1 MSLGAVAPGRE
12 VVCKCGGEGNRGEG
26 VRTPVGTWTKTP
38 VERGRA
44 WLWGWG
50 EGTCRLGGEDT
61 RAEGARR
68 AVERGRGTL
77 WGGGKDTRGDGSEV
91 TLAQGRHGPL
101 GTRARGASRR
111 APVGAGRAVP
121 GRAVPCRT
129 VPCRAVP
136 CRAVPG
142 RTVPCCT
149 GPCRAVPCRAGAAP
163 APSGT
168 APRGCAVGAGR
179 GGPGG
184 AEVRGWRGFPR
195 AAGQCG
201 AARGSGPAPRGGEPA
216 EASARRPAARPSPP
230 QRPPVGRVPTALQ
243 LRALPSRLPQV
254 LLPLLRERSHR
265 GPGRRSDAGSHRHHR
280 AAGVRLRPCGI
291 LLHPAVQG
299 RGTHPAAVPVVLSAP
314 GLPPWLWRGEPVIVL
329 NPTEQR
335 VEVGKPLQLQCAAMG
350 VPAPTYQ
357 WYRNGNLLE
366 QQKKK
371 KLWITHAKVS
381 DSGTYLCCA
390 SNSHGEHWTNAVD
403 VHIGTHRSEKFF
415 ATGKIALLVGN
426 NHYQHHPNLMAPVTD
441 VFELSLLL
449 EQLGFQVVSLLD
461 LNKAEMVTAVSRF
474 LQLLEKGVYAVFY
487 YAGHGYE
494 HLGRNY
500 MVPVD
505 APQPYAPENCISVQR
520 ILQKMQQQQTALNLI
535 LLDTCRKWYNP
546 ECALSQVQ
554 PLEPWG
560 NTIYGYATSEDA
572 EAYELQD
579 GEFSSG
585 IFMKYLK
592 KHILQEK
599 KVTHMLEDVLED
611 IGRDPLVTGK
621 QVMEIK
627 HTLKEARSLTDPICP
642 LGAAAKHW
650 GRSHEPLSK
659 IVSFPCG
666 VQVELCFHRVFSN
679 LMYVCAKL
687 QPPPAHVTDARLL
700 LCRPTVSPPA
710 EMPVPFPSIPTG
722 LLPLGQRGRG
732 LW

>member
-1 MSLGAVAPGRE
+1 MQEAIAITEQPVSVS
-12 VVCKCGGEGNRGEG
+12 V
-26 VRTPVGTWTKTP
+26 PVGYSFTL
-38 VERGRA
+38 R
-44 WLWGWG
+44 
-50 EGTCRLGGEDT
+50 C
-61 RAEGARR
+61 RAEGRTPLQYQWFCQQQSVCRQIPGATKQDLPITAQQTQLYTCRINDLYRNAVFSDWVKVEVHQCVAR
-68 AVERGRGTL
+68 
-77 WGGGKDTRGDGSEV
+77 
-91 TLAQGRHGPL
+91 
-101 GTRARGASRR
+101 
-111 APVGAGRAVP
+111 
-121 GRAVPCRT
+121 
-129 VPCRAVP
+129 
-136 CRAVPG
+136 
-142 RTVPCCT
+142 
-149 GPCRAVPCRAGAAP
+149 
-163 APSGT
+163 
-168 APRGCAVGAGR
+168 
-179 GGPGG
+179 
-184 AEVRGWRGFPR
+184 
-195 AAGQCG
+195 
-201 AARGSGPAPRGGEPA
+201 
-216 EASARRPAARPSPP
+216 
-230 QRPPVGRVPTALQ
+230 
-243 LRALPSRLPQV
+243 
-254 LLPLLRERSHR
+254 
-265 GPGRRSDAGSHRHHR
+265 
-280 AAGVRLRPCGI
+280 
-291 LLHPAVQG
+291 
-299 RGTHPAAVPVVLSAP
+299 
-314 GLPPWLWRGEPVIVL
+314 GLPPRLWRGEPVIVL

-350 VPAPTYQ
+350 VPAPSYQ

-403 VHIGTHRSEKFF
+403 VHIGETLPSAEHLQLRWLVFPL

-642 LGAAAKHW
+642 LGAAAEHW

-666 VQVELCFHRVFSN
+666 AQVELCFHRLFSN
-679 LMYVCAKL
+679 MMYVCAKL
-687 QPPPAHVTDARLL
+687 QPPPAHVTDAHLL
-700 LCRPTVSPPA
+700 LCRPTETVDVAVLKESCPDHVESLLA
-710 EMPVPFPSIPTG
+710 SVYKREELDCVFQLCG
-722 LLPLGQRGRG
+722 LQKIQTDVVLQLDLHYTQLSTKQRTCESLRTTLQKSLLGQFFSQSNCSQPNCLRTPARAGSVCLRDGSMLGMDPKGQASLRTGSGHSLPSSDPSNSSTEPEENDESDLNG
-732 LW
+732 LCSALLQAGPGQDYP